1 MDPEDRTSPDST
13 RRERFAEERRERDN
27 ATSRRLAVFL
37 VAPLS
42 VILIAL
48 VMVFFVLWTPST
60 ISGPSMLPTLQDHD
74 YVLATKGLPDP
85 KRGDIVIVDV
95 VFKGKLE
102 RWIKRIVALPGDTV
116 DVAGDIITVNGKPEA
131 FPHQILS
138 RAAAGPIEH
147 LIVPAGR
154 VFLAG
159 DNRPVSEDSRF
170 VGTMSESA
178 LLGRIIFIYAPI
190 ERFGPVAGPAH

>member
-1 MDPEDRTSPDST
+1 MDPDDRTSPDIT
-13 RRERFAEERRERDN
+13 RRERFAEERRARDN
-27 ATSRRLAVFL
+27 AASKRLAIFL
-37 VAPLS
+37 VGPLS
-42 VILIAL
+42 LILIAL
-48 VMVFFVLWTPST
+48 VLVFFVLWTPST

-74 YVLATKGLPDP
+74 YVLTTKGLPDP

-116 DVAGDIITVNGKPEA
+116 DVAGDRITVNGKPEA
-131 FPHQILS
+131 FQHRILS
-138 RAAAGPIEH
+138 RPAAGPIEH

-154 VFLAG
+154 VFLSG

-170 VGTMSESA
+170 VGTLSESA
-178 LLGRIIFIYAPI
+178 LLGRVIFIYAPI
-190 ERFGPVAGPAH
+190 ERFGPVPGPAH